1 MQYQWK
7 YVVDAD
13 RHQWVLKRNCALT
26 PGQLGGWFGSLA
38 VISLLLAVV
47 FAVRGA
53 WLVVPFTLIEIGAL
67 GCAFV
72 WWSRHAGDYERI
84 VFSADMLS
92 VETSSGTC
100 LQRFERQPA
109 WVRVEYDGV
118 RREPI
123 RIVAGG
129 DAIEVGNLAP
139 DHRRAALANELR
151 GVLVSR
157 KARVDARG

>member
-38 VISLLLAVV
+38 AISLLMAAV
-47 FAVRGA
+47 FASRGA
-53 WLVVPFTLIEIGAL
+53 WLVVPFTLIEIGGL
-67 GCAFV
+67 GYAFV

-84 VFSADMLS
+84 VINGDLVI
-92 VETSSGTC
+92 VETSSGEC
-100 LQRFERQPA
+100 LQRLERRQA

-118 RREPI
+118 RRAPI
-123 RIVAGG
+123 RIVSGK
-129 DAIEVGNLAP
+129 DTIEVGNLAP
-139 DHRRAALANELR
+139 DDRRAALANELR
-151 GVLVSR
+151 GVLASR
-157 KARVDARG
+157 MACVDARG

>member
-38 VISLLLAVV
+38 AISLLLAAV
-47 FAVRGA
+47 FAARGA
-53 WLVVPFTLIEIGAL
+53 WLVVPFTLVEIGGL

-84 VFSADMLS
+84 VVSGDLLS
-92 VETSSGTC
+92 VETSSGES
-100 LQRFERQPA
+100 LQRLERRPA

-123 RIVAGG
+123 RIVAGR

-139 DHRRAALANELR
+139 ADRRAALANELR
-151 GVLVSR
+151 GVLASR
-157 KARVDARG
+157 TVRVDARG